1 MADLDFQNIST
12 VQSGLQPGPRTIA
25 SATTIAPTTFLT
37 VLTGTTAIATVT
49 PPVTGTHVLCFTSQ
63 VNANFD
69 ANGNVAAVVTMAIDQ
84 LCFMV
89 YNPTTAEYTGGVT
102 AAT

>member
-1 MADLDFQNIST
+1 MSDLDFQQLST
-12 VQSGLQPGPRTIA
+12 VQNKSMLQTRTIA

-37 VLTGTTAIATVT
+37 VLTGTTAIATIT
-49 PPVTGTHVLCFTSQ
+49 PPVTGAHMLVFTSQ

-69 ANGNVAAVVTMAIDQ
+69 ANGNISAVVTMAIDQ
-84 LCFMV
+84 LCIMV
-89 YNPTTAEYTGGVT
+89 YNEVTEEYTGGVT